1 MADRTLPRVR
11 RVARLAQLERA
22 LVKAAADL
30 VRGWLATL
38 RRLLLPAGQ
47 PPDLH
52 VLSSSAPQHAWEQQ
66 VQETLLPEIKAAFG
80 EEFRAMARTADVGDQ
95 HYIEQ
100 YMSQV
105 VSRLRI
111 FPASAMEEIRP
122 ELLEALAEGES
133 HQQIAE
139 RILSALDFEQT
150 GDRSGW
156 AYKAMR
162 IARTEAMG
170 AMNGGALAGAKAYQ
184 DASGEA
190 AYKEWIHVSDSRVR
204 ASHEKAGGQ
213 IVPLVH
219 PFHVGGVPLEHP
231 GDPSGPADE
240 VINCRCVMAILS
252 QEEAVQMGYDPRKLS
267 PAHIAALTASA
278 NMDGAIMAMLP
289 ADPAAVAHPDGD
301 PAEEL
306 HVTLIYLTDDAS
318 TLTDAHRQ
326 GITDALTQVTG
337 EYPGPV
343 TATVTGVEP
352 FGPQTPAATVLMLDS
367 PELHQL
373 RDALKGALDA
383 NDVPVP
389 PEKFATFVPHL
400 TVGYGL
406 DPELLADRVGSTLTL
421 GYAALMAGP
430 DSTAVDLT
438 TGAPEMST
446 PPPPPAPAAPPIT
459 APPTGPD
466 VVPDPDG
473 DGSDLPIGWTGTLC
487 PLDTPS
493 GDRRVIATLPAGQ
506 DPTRP
511 LPLPLLWQPSLQPG
525 HMGAMLAGSIDQAQ
539 IAGTALTASGR
550 FDLGGDAGREAAR
563 QLHEGYARWVSV
575 GLDDVAV
582 ECLPDG
588 TDVAVDWRLMSATM
602 VLEPAFWQGEIT
614 PVYATAGEEDPAMAP
629 LDEDTLLSLAASA
642 GLTSLVA
649 GAAPVAPPAAWFED
663 PKLSSFTTPR
673 ADANGR
679 VYGHV
684 APWEEP
690 HIGYPGVR
698 TTAPRS
704 ASGYAHFHTGD
715 VLTAEGNLLAV
726 GHLTAGTG
734 HADGRLTAAAAAA
747 HYDNT
752 GRCVAVVRAGEDAH
766 GIWVAGA
773 LVPEATAEQV
783 AELRRSPLS
792 GDWRMKG
799 GQLELVAALCVNVPG
814 FHRPTAGVDSRR
826 QVSLVA
832 AGALAWPDADTPS
845 ASLDYARL
853 ARAVVQEQQA
863 LEQRQRRV
871 QRASMRVGRD
881 VRSRVAA
888 AAARITPPTTGD

>member
-1 MADRTLPRVR
+1 MK
-11 RVARLAQLERA
+11 RLANLARLERA
-22 LVKAAADL
+22 LMTTAADL

-38 RRLLLPAGQ
+38 RRLLLPNGG

-52 VLSSSAPQHAWEQQ
+52 VLSSSTPQHAWDQQ
-66 VQETLLPEIKAAFG
+66 VADVLLPEIKAAFG
-80 EEFRAMARTADVGDQ
+80 EEFRAFARTADVGDQ

-100 YMSQV
+100 YMAQV
-105 VSRLRI
+105 VSRLKI

-133 HQQIAE
+133 HQQIAD
-139 RILSALDFEQT
+139 RILAALDFSET

-170 AMNGGALAGAKAYQ
+170 AMNGGALAGAKAYSA
-184 DASGEA
+184 ASGEP

-219 PFHVGGVPLEHP
+219 PFLVGGVPLEHP

-240 VINCRCVMAILS
+240 VINCRCVMNILS
-252 QEEAVQMGYDPRKLS
+252 QEEAVRMGYDPRNLS

-278 NMDGAIMAMLP
+278 NMDGAILAMLP

-301 PAEEL
+301 PPEQL
-306 HVTLIYLTDDAS
+306 HVTMVYLADDV
-318 TLTDAHRQ
+318 TTMTDAHRQ
-326 GITDALTQVTG
+326 GVTAALTQVAAAQ
-337 EYPGPV
+337 PGPV
-343 TATVTGVEP
+343 TATVTGVQP
-352 FGPQTPAATVLMLDS
+352 LGDDQPPATVLMLDS

-373 RDALKGALDA
+373 RAAMQQALADHG
-383 NDVPVP
+383 VPVP
-389 PEKFATFVPHL
+389 PDSFPEFLPHL

-406 DPELLADRVGSTLTL
+406 DPEQLADRVGSTLTL
-421 GYAALMAGP
+421 GYAALMAGA

-438 TGAPEMST
+438 TGAPDMST
-446 PPPPPAPAAPPIT
+446 PPPPPAPVDAPPV
-459 APPTGPD
+459 GPD
-466 VVPDPDG
+466 VVPDPDN

-493 GDRRVIATLPAGQ
+493 GDRRVIASLPAGQ

-511 LPLPLLWQPSLQPG
+511 LPLPFLWQPSLQPG
-525 HMGAMLAGSIDQAQ
+525 HLGAMLAGSIDQAQ
-539 IAGTALTASGR
+539 IEGAALTASGR
-550 FDLGGDAGREAAR
+550 FDLGGASGREAAR
-563 QLHEGYARWVSV
+563 QLHEGFARWVSV

-602 VLEPAFWQGEIT
+602 VLEAAFWQGEIT
-614 PVYATAGEEDPAMAP
+614 PVYATPGEEDPDMAP
-629 LDEDTLLSLAASA
+629 LDESTMTSLAAAA

-649 GAAPVAPPAAWFED
+649 GAAPVAPPANWFED
-663 PKLSSFTTPR
+663 PHLDGFITPR

-679 VYGHV
+679 VYGYI

-704 ASGYAHFHTGD
+704 ASGYAHFHVGD
-715 VLTAEGNLLAV
+715 VLTAEGTLLTV

-734 HADGRLTAAAAAA
+734 HADGRLAAAAAAA

-752 GRCVAVVRAGEDAH
+752 GSCVAVVRAGEDEH

-773 LVPEATAEQV
+773 LVPEATAKQV
-783 AELRRSPLS
+783 AMLRRSPLS

-799 GQLELVAALCVNVPG
+799 GNLELVAALCVNTPG
-814 FHRPTAGVDSRR
+814 FHKPRAGVDSRR

-832 AGALAWPDADTPS
+832 AGALAWPDADAPS
-845 ASLDYARL
+845 LTLDYGRL
-853 ARAVVQEQQA
+853 AREVVR
-863 LEQRQRRV
+863 EQRADEQRRRRV
-871 QRASMRVGRD
+871 ERASMRLGRD
-881 VRSRVAA
+881 PRSRVAA
-888 AAARITPPTTGD
+888 AAARLNPTTTDGA